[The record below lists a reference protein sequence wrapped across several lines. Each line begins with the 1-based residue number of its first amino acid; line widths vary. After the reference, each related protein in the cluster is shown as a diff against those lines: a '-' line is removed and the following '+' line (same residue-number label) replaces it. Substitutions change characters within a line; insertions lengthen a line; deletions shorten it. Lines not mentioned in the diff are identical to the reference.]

1 MANSPAKVRLSIPQA
16 TDRAVNFQRTGWFS
30 EAEIIY
36 TDILKV
42 EPDHFDSTHNLG
54 VIRFHQG
61 RLEEALP
68 LLEHAIKLDPNSADA
83 QSNHGVVLRALRRWP
98 EALDAFDRAIK
109 LRPDYPEAYS
119 NRGGVLIDLGRTEE
133 ALEAFNRAMIARRG
147 FVDALLGRGIALA
160 RLRRFSDALIAFGRV
175 IGIDPNHAEALIQR
189 AYPLIELRRYEEAVA
204 SCDRSIA
211 VNPRNPAAHFQ
222 RGTALSALGRPAD
235 AAASFQ
241 QALVFWPDF
250 VEALFNLSNELQ
262 RLGRFDEALAAIDR
276 CLTLDPGQYGGWNNR
291 GNILLAMGRYTD
303 AMESYDRTLSIKP
316 DYGEAY
322 YNKGNALRELARLS
336 EASECFEKAVA
347 LNSVH
352 PDISLNEG
360 LARLLAGDLRHG
372 FKRYEGRFQKTEHAP
387 QIRKLKQPRWTGF
400 DIAGKRILLHDEQ
413 GLGDAI
419 HFARYVPLVA
429 QRGAEVILQV
439 QASLKILLA
448 SVKGVSQVYERD
460 ARLPEFDVHQYLL
473 SLAEVFETELDSI
486 PAEVPYIAAPADRLE
501 KWRKRLPAKHGLRVG
516 LVWSGNPA
524 FAGDASRSIGLWRL
538 TSLLSVPGVQ
548 FVSLHSEVRAEDAPF
563 LQKFPELVHF
573 GAELTDFADTA
584 AIVTDLDLV
593 IGSDTAVIHLAGAL
607 AKPVWVLTKF
617 SPDWRWLLDREDN
630 PWYPTAKLY
639 RQPQIGDWASVVDR
653 VRQDLIELSNAA
665 NGR

>member
-1 MANSPAKVRLSIPQA
+1 M
-16 TDRAVNFQRTGWFS
+16 NFQRGGWLAD
-30 EAEIIY
+30 AEIIY
-36 TDILKV
+36 ADILKV

-54 VIRFHQG
+54 VIRYHQG
-61 RLEEALP
+61 RLAEALP

-83 QSNHGVVLRALRRWP
+83 LSNYGVVLRALGRWP

-109 LRPDYPEAYS
+109 LRPDYPEAHS

-133 ALEAFNRAMIARRG
+133 ALEAYNRAMIARRG
-147 FVDALLGRGIALA
+147 FVDALLGRGIALT
-160 RLRRFSDALIAFGRV
+160 RLKRFSDALVAFGRV

-204 SCDRSIA
+204 TCDRAIA
-211 VNPRNPAAHFQ
+211 INPRNPVPHHQ
-222 RGTALSALGRPAD
+222 RGIALSELGRPAD

-241 QALVFWPDF
+241 RAIAIWPEF
-250 VEALFNLSNELQ
+250 VEALFCLSIELQ

-276 CLTLDPGQYGGWNNR
+276 CLTLDPGQLSAAGTIAAIFCWQWDGTRMPWSPMIALWLSNPIMAR
-291 GNILLAMGRYTD
+291 LITTRAM
-303 AMESYDRTLSIKP
+303 LFV
-316 DYGEAY
+316 
-322 YNKGNALRELARLS
+322 ELARIP
-336 EASECFEKAVA
+336 EASECFQKAVA

-352 PDISLNEG
+352 PDIALNEG

-387 QIRKLKQPRWTGF
+387 QIRKFKQPRWTGF

-448 SVKGVSQVYERD
+448 SVKGVSQVYERG

-473 SLAEVFETELDSI
+473 SLAEVFETELDSV
-486 PAEVPYIAAPADRLE
+486 PAEVPYIAAPADRIE

-524 FAGDASRSIGLWRL
+524 FAGDASRSIGLCATGLRCFPCQACN
-538 TSLLSVPGVQ
+538 SSVCIAKC
-548 FVSLHSEVRAEDAPF
+548 RAEDAPI
-563 LQKFPELVHF
+563 P
-573 GAELTDFADTA
+573 
-584 AIVTDLDLV
+584 
-593 IGSDTAVIHLAGAL
+593 
-607 AKPVWVLTKF
+607 AKVPRARPF
-617 SPDWRWLLDREDN
+617 WRRAHRLR
-630 PWYPTAKLY
+630 
-639 RQPQIGDWASVVDR
+639 RHGCHSHR
-653 VRQDLIELSNAA
+653 S
-665 NGR
+665 